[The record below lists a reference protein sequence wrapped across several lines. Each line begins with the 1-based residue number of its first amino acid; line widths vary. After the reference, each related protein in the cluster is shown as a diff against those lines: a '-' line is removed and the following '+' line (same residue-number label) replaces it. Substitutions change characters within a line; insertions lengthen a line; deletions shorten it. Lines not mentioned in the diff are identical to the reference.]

1 MMKTI
6 ENYMDDPRILSDKGV
21 MEAPLCIREIH
32 AVRLKLQD
40 EYNVFSSEYAVQ
52 CHKTTEA
59 LFAKYGKTP
68 LYADFPH
75 TL

>member
-1 MMKTI
+1 MMRTI
-6 ENYMDDPRILSDKGV
+6 ENYMNDPRILSDKEV

-40 EYNVFSSEYAVQ
+40 EYDVFSPEYAAQ

-59 LFAKYGKTP
+59 FFVQYGKTP
-68 LYADFPH
+68 PYADHPH
-75 TL
+75 TQ